1 MNLHKRWSWGAAG
14 LLSSAA
20 AFAAEPELKGRPVPS
35 EARKVLIEI
44 LRKAELT
51 SARVTSTSRTAAEQ
65 AKVIF
70 DYINERGYERA
81 LELYGPH
88 GDTIVQV
95 CDKSYEQTGKCTAP
109 VLAEMV
115 EETRRQLKLLEQ
127 QGEQRTELMHTSDTH
142 YTIDIDPSSVSDHGA
157 FESAAT
163 AHAQV
168 SRLLKP
174 AEHHNSYH
182 VEIIK
187 N

>member
-1 MNLHKRWSWGAAG
+1 MTLHRHWRWGALG
-14 LLSSAA
+14 LLSSTAVLAA
-20 AFAAEPELKGRPVPS
+20 DPKLTGRPVAP
-35 EARKVLIEI
+35 EARAVLLEI
-44 LRKAELT
+44 LRKAELP

-70 DYINERGYERA
+70 DYINEHGYDAA

-88 GDTIVQV
+88 GDAIVQV
-95 CDKSYEQTGKCTAP
+95 CERSYKKNRACDAP
-109 VLAEMV
+109 VLDRMV

-142 YTIDIDPSSVSDHGA
+142 YAIDIDPESVADPRA

-163 AHAQV
+163 AHARV
-168 SRLLKP
+168 TRLLEP

-182 VEIIK
+182 VEILK